1 MPFAAVFQATNVKP
15 DLVNPLAL
23 EATVIVEPKLL
34 APPPVGADPPSLPL
48 PSYVSVFELPVH
60 FA

>member
-15 DLVNPLAL
+15 DLENPLAL
-23 EATVIVEPKLL
+23 EATVIVEPKLI

-48 PSYVSVFELPVH
+48 PSYVSVYVARIHL
-60 FA
+60 A